1 MEDKYIYKLII
12 LGDTYV
18 GKSTFISKY
27 IFKSSDLNYN
37 PTIGADFYTCLDR
50 DISGRLIKC
59 HIWDTAG
66 QEMYRSITKGYFT
79 RVVGAILMYDVTN
92 YNSFLSLQYWIN
104 LLMEHTQLENL
115 SVMIVGNKIDRSE
128 HRCVTTKQGKEFASR
143 YQATYIECSVLNGEK
158 MYDIIPS
165 LIDRIS
171 LTNFID
177 IDTNNETSGIKVLQY
192 NKYEKE
198 DRDNTFANRDCCVI
212 I

>member
-27 IFKSSDLNYN
+27 IFKSSDLTYN

-66 QEMYRSITKGYFT
+66 QEMYRSITTGYFT

-104 LLMEHTQLENL
+104 LLMEHTNIENL
-115 SVMIVGNKIDRSE
+115 SIMIVGNKIDRSE
-128 HRCVTTKQGKEFASR
+128 HRCVTTKDGKEFASR
-143 YQATYIECSVLNGEK
+143 YKATYVECSVLNGEK

-198 DRDNTFANRDCCVI
+198 DRDNTFFTRDCCVI